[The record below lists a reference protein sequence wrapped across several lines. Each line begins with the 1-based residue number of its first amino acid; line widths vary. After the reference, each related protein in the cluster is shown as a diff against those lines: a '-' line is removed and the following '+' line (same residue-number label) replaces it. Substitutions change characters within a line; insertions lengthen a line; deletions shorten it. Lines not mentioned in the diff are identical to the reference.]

1 MIVSA
6 CRVRVSPGDS
16 DRESTCLRIR
26 RTAPTP
32 GPSTSFIARV
42 SSSRVVSFRCSA
54 ASAATRPA
62 IAPFTTPVCT
72 IATAVSMAPPSQLA
86 PTTCSCT
93 VSRSRFRESS
103 SPVRVTWTR
112 RRSALKIGSEART
125 RALWWLAT
133 ARPAKPRTVARVTS
147 PCRRRRRSAG
157 LSSSAGSG
165 SSGKAYHPLQ
175 SRTASSSLT
184 SRSSSRHRSP
194 AARASLAVNRPCS
207 SAMICHPSTR
217 PASVPSPGTSRF
229 GSVAVDDG
237 ICLGDPVD
245 GAGWTVHP
253 PEPGP
258 KPGCPGACEH
268 SRPTARSR
276 HRARTAPHPRCAWPV
291 SGCPHPS

>member
-16 DRESTCLRIR
+16 DRESTCLRMR

-42 SSSRVVSFRCSA
+42 SSSGVVSFRCSA

-62 IAPFTTPVCT
+62 IAPFTTPICT

-93 VSRSRFRESS
+93 VSRSPFPQSS
-103 SPVRVTWTR
+103 SPVPATWTR

-147 PCRRRRRSAG
+147 PCSDVDVRQDCPRRPEAARAARRTSLCRAGPPRRRS
-157 LSSSAGSG
+157 
-165 SSGKAYHPLQ
+165 
-175 SRTASSSLT
+175 R
-184 SRSSSRHRSP
+184 
-194 AARASLAVNRPCS
+194 AARARATGARP
-207 SAMICHPSTR
+207 
-217 PASVPSPGTSRF
+217 PGR
-229 GSVAVDDG
+229 
-237 ICLGDPVD
+237 L
-245 GAGWTVHP
+245 W
-253 PEPGP
+253 
-258 KPGCPGACEH
+258 
-268 SRPTARSR
+268 R
-276 HRARTAPHPRCAWPV
+276 
-291 SGCPHPS
+291 